1 MHVSEMVCK
10 VMVKAFRAINK
21 LKMLE
26 GNLQVFELK
35 FMNGIL
41 LLFKVFK

>member
-21 LKMLE
+21 LKILDENLE
-26 GNLQVFELK
+26 VF
-35 FMNGIL
+35 I
-41 LLFKVFK
+41 KVCEKIFIAF